1 MMIRRLVPQD
11 AESYLTLRLKALQ
24 NSPEAFGSTYE
35 EEKDYTVDKYKIR
48 FQSEDSFTFGAFE
61 DGELVGIITLVTEQR
76 IKLRHRATIVA
87 MYVSPE
93 DRGSGIGKALLKEA
107 IRMSKELQGIEQVY
121 LTVVTTNKAAK
132 TLYSSLGFEVFGTEK
147 RALKLNQTYFN
158 EDLMVLFLK
167 MDW

>member
-24 NSPEAFGSTYE
+24 NSPESFGSTYE
-35 EEKDYTVDKYKIR
+35 EEKDYSVDKYKIR

-61 DGELVGIITLVTEQR
+61 DGGLVGIITLVTEQR

-87 MYVSPE
+87 MYVSP
-93 DRGSGIGKALLKEA
+93 DMRGLGIGKALIIEA
-107 IRMSKELQGIEQVY
+107 INKAKELQGVEQIY
-121 LTVVTTNKAAK
+121 LTVVTTNKSAK
-132 TLYSSLGFEVFGTEK
+132 KLYSLLGFEIFGTEK
-147 RALKLNQTYFN
+147 RALKLDGVYFD

-167 MDW
+167 